1 MSGTIQFINTTPE
14 ELLEEVDKR
23 LEEKLE
29 IIKKNFQPK
38 EPTQYVT
45 RNYVAEEMLFCD
57 LSTVHNLTVRGIL
70 KKYGIGGR
78 VLYKRREVEDAIIAL
93 DK

>member
-1 MSGTIQFINTTPE
+1 MPGTIQFVNTTPE
-14 ELLEEVDKR
+14 ELLKEVDKR

-29 IIKKNFQPK
+29 TIKKDFQPK

-45 RNYVAEEMLFCD
+45 RHYVAEEMLFCNI
-57 LSTVHNLTVRGIL
+57 STVHNLTVKGVL

-78 VLYKRREVEDAIIAL
+78 VLYKRQEVEDAIIAL